1 MSDRPIGVSSCG
13 HYKLI
18 NMEKFHTLRPNGRAD
33 WQLLYMA
40 SGVFEY
46 TDGKKHFELDAPC
59 IVLYSPW
66 EYQDY
71 SYRLCNK
78 SEVYWIHFAGN
89 TCREILDSLGLFKN
103 SKSHKLI
110 SKASHRLLF
119 DKIIEEL
126 QLKRPFFSDIANG
139 LFYQLLGSLAR
150 NISELKNGR
159 ISDDVRKAVEFF
171 NANYSSDISVGK
183 YAKSIGMSHS
193 HFCHRFKKEMK
204 LSPTEYLRLLKAD
217 AAKDLLASTD
227 MTVSQV
233 AYALGFSDPLYFSR
247 VFSSSQ
253 GISPKQYRQQK
264 HLEKQ

>member
-159 ISDDVRKAVEFF
+159 KRRRKKSRGIFQRKLQLRHLGGEIRKKHRNVSQSFLSPLQKGNEALPHGISASTEGRRRKGSSGIHGYDRFSGSLCSRFF
-171 NANYSSDISVGK
+171 RSLVLFKGVFVVPGDIS
-183 YAKSIGMSHS
+183 
-193 HFCHRFKKEMK
+193 
-204 LSPTEYLRLLKAD
+204 KAIPST
-217 AAKDLLASTD
+217 KAS
-227 MTVSQV
+227 
-233 AYALGFSDPLYFSR
+233 
-247 VFSSSQ
+247 
-253 GISPKQYRQQK
+253 
-264 HLEKQ
+264 